1 MVASGT
7 SVTHDAGLLP
17 VAEPFDFGRSLRFLG
32 SFPPTRGDQLIGE
45 ASLTRAISRGG
56 VCAAVRVEQEAEGL
70 RCTVRCAHEL
80 DHDAVAAYA
89 ARIAD
94 VLSTEDELAPF
105 YRLAEDD
112 PPFGEVV
119 SSLHGL
125 HHVKFPSLAEAMCWS
140 VLGVR
145 VPMAAARTMRGA
157 LVARYGRSITVDG
170 SELWAFPEPADLAG
184 ATAAELTALL
194 GNAQRAGYLANVCE
208 ALPEADELFLRTAPY
223 DEAEA
228 WLRQIKGVGE
238 FAAALVLVRGLGR
251 MDHRP
256 VETREM
262 LAAAERIYGRARPL
276 GEIAE
281 HYGAELGYWGFYARN
296 AGGAASG

>member
-1 MVASGT
+1 MT
-7 SVTHDAGLLP
+7 
-17 VAEPFDFGRSLRFLG
+17 E
-32 SFPPTRGDQLIGE
+32 DQ
-45 ASLTRAISRGG
+45 A
-56 VCAAVRVEQEAEGL
+56 GL
-70 RCTVRCAHEL
+70 RCTVLSKQPLSEAEIAAH
-80 DHDAVAAYA
+80 AAHA
-89 ARIAD
+89 AD
-94 VLSTEDELAPF
+94 VLSTRDELAPF
-105 YRLAEDD
+105 SALTVAD
-112 PPFGEVV
+112 PPFDDVV
-119 SSLHGL
+119 RTLHGL

-145 VPMAAARTMRGA
+145 VPMATARSMRGA
-157 LVARYGRSITVDG
+157 LVARYGRPITVDG

-194 GNAQRAGYLANVCE
+194 RNSQRAGYLANVCE
-208 ALPEADELFLRTAPY
+208 ALPEADEQFLRTAPY

-281 HYGAELGYWGFYARN
+281 HYGAELGYWGFYVRN